1 MSPKK
6 RKASDTEDFPS
17 SEEPKPKLLHKDA
30 IPSKDTEDEI
40 QETKSRVNQK
50 QEVLRKLRLVRMYR
64 NKPEMQD
71 LDAVTAK
78 WLQVCQEAL
87 QDLLVKVKEQMSNEI
102 GQEELTLTQL
112 VNKLG
117 LDPKLLMLD
126 PVEDCFVT

>member
-1 MSPKK
+1 MSSQK
-6 RKASDTEDFPS
+6 RKASDTEESPP
-17 SEEPKPKLLHKDA
+17 SEEQRRKFLHRD
-30 IPSKDTEDEI
+30 SSSCKDTEREI
-40 QETKSRVNQK
+40 QETKSRVSQK

-64 NKPEMQD
+64 NKAEMQD

-87 QDLLVKVKEQMSNEI
+87 QDLLVKVREQMSNET
-102 GQEELTLTQL
+102 GQEELTLTFL

-117 LDPKLLMLD
+117 LDPKLVKLD

>member
-1 MSPKK
+1 MSAQK
-6 RKASDTEDFPS
+6 RKASDTEDSPS
-17 SEEPKPKLLHKDA
+17 SEEPRQKFLHRDA
-30 IPSKDTEDEI
+30 SPSKDKESELQEI
-40 QETKSRVNQK
+40 KSRVNQK
-50 QEVLRKLRLVRMYR
+50 QEVLRKLQLVRMYR

-71 LDAVTAK
+71 LDTVTAK

-87 QDLLVKVKEQMSNEI
+87 QELLIKVKEQMSNEM

-117 LDPKLLMLD
+117 LDPELLMLD